1 MIVIA
6 YRYRAYSNAGQRE
19 LFARHFGCKRK
30 VFNLYLEEAHRLFQ
44 KTGSIL
50 SAYAFIKKLPAMK
63 RTPELKYLAEVN
75 SQSLQSAVLNAA
87 ESFEFC
93 IRSEAVCRRQVETLE
108 TAEGQTELQE
118 QARRLAVFPVPA
130 ECTRH
135 LFRGT
140 LRVDQTT
147 QDRRSSMRFAPT
159 V

>member
-1 MIVIA
+1 MTVIA
-6 YRYRAYSNAGQRE
+6 YRYRAYPNAGQRE

-87 ESFEFC
+87 ESF
-93 IRSEAVCRRQVETLE
+93 
-108 TAEGQTELQE
+108 
-118 QARRLAVFPVPA
+118 
-130 ECTRH
+130 
-135 LFRGT
+135 
-140 LRVDQTT
+140 
-147 QDRRSSMRFAPT
+147 
-159 V
+159 

>member
-1 MIVIA
+1 MTVIA
-6 YRYRAYSNAGQRE
+6 YRYRAYPNAGQRE

-87 ESFEFC
+87 ESFERFAYDQKLFAEGSGNA
-93 IRSEAVCRRQVETLE
+93 RNRRRTSRTTRAGE
-108 TAEGQTELQE
+108 TAGSLSS
-118 QARRLAVFPVPA
+118 ARR
-130 ECTRH
+130 T
-135 LFRGT
+135 
-140 LRVDQTT
+140 
-147 QDRRSSMRFAPT
+147 
-159 V
+159 